1 MIDVNE
7 IKEGKEPIE
16 TKEWFANEFENSLV
30 DLSKQPERPKPVISI
45 GENIVG
51 SKSYPNGIMT
61 QGEMSAISAPSK
73 SFKTY
78 LKSHFAASFIKS
90 HVDSYLTDIRGHR
103 EENECLID
111 LDTEQGKYWSWN
123 TFNRTKLLAGM
134 DVTNIYYPFK
144 TRHLNPLDRVKFVD
158 KLVTTNLIKKKPRLL
173 FIDGV
178 ADLIQDSNDLVMSN
192 EISEKIMT
200 WTDVYGIHVCVIIHN
215 AFNTTKPTGHLG
227 SAIIKKA
234 ETVISLKPETEK
246 DINGNE
252 KKTGIVEANHLY
264 SRGKPFESF
273 RFKKH
278 HTEDRLELIDLGYS
292 EFSDAF

>member
-1 MIDVNE
+1 MIDLNE
-7 IKEGKEPIE
+7 LKEGKDGLEI
-16 TKEWFANEFENSLV
+16 KEWFATEFENSLV
-30 DLSKQPERPKPVISI
+30 DLNKIPERPKPVVSI
-45 GENIVG
+45 GEIRIG

-73 SFKTY
+73 SYKTY
-78 LKSHFAASFIKS
+78 LKSHLAASFLRS
-90 HVDSYLTDIRGHR
+90 HYDDYLNDIRGHR
-103 EENECLID
+103 ENDECLID

-123 TFNRTKLLAGM
+123 TFNRTKILTGKLQQ
-134 DVTNIYYPFK
+134 NSYYPFK
-144 TRHLNPLDRVKFVD
+144 LRHLNPLDRVKFID
-158 KLVTTNLIKKKPRLL
+158 KVVNSNLIKGKPKLI

-192 EISEKIMT
+192 EISERIMT

-234 ETVISLKPETEK
+234 ETVISLKPEIEK
-246 DINGNE
+246 DMNGNE

-273 RFKKH
+273 KFRKH
-278 HTEDRLELIDLGYS
+278 DKEDRLELVNFGEENDH
-292 EFSDAF
+292 EF